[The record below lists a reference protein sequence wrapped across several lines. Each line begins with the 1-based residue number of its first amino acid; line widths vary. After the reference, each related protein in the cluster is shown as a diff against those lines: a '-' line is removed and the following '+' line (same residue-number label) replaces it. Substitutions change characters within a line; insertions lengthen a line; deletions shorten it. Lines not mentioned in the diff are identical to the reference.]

1 MDSATGQTVVDN
13 HGNPMVGLQGKI
25 IELWEIN
32 STAYPSVNF
41 RLSFDSGSSRLSSP
55 VFHGFSIGTRVGTG
69 FNQTDDMTTGVIN
82 GVWEAGGGMPMVYS
96 PTLTD
101 VSYAPA
107 LERSSFSKPIT
118 RITAHVQD
126 DCTEVPSIDL
136 QGYGG
141 NGLMGMIP
149 DTEYTLDSPIF
160 GFETLMSYQG
170 NCNVAGIWF
179 DLHFGHH
186 ADNFQVDIANDSN
199 IDWGFDEPALALLGV
214 KRTSCSTRS
223 TESTTAQTL
232 PTSAP
237 T

>member
-1 MDSATGQTVVDN
+1 
-13 HGNPMVGLQGKI
+13 
-25 IELWEIN
+25 
-32 STAYPSVNF
+32 
-41 RLSFDSGSSRLSSP
+41 
-55 VFHGFSIGTRVGTG
+55 
-69 FNQTDDMTTGVIN
+69 MTTGVIN

-199 IDWGFDEPALALLGV
+199 IDWGFDEPAFGSFGRQTNFLLNKVDGINKVNGV
-214 KRTSCSTRS
+214 DDVDEMGEVDIIIEVDEVVVRDDPPTPPQP
-223 TESTTAQTL
+223 TA
-232 PTSAP
+232 
-237 T
+237 